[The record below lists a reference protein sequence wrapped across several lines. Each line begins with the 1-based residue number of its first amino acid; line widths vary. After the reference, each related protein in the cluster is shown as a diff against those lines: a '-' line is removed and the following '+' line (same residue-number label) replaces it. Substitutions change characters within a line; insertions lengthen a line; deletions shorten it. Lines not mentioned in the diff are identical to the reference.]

1 MTDKIPGHCRPD
13 IKVKPVGNQVLQT
26 YSEIWPVQ
34 CSYHTNHEVKQTAVS
49 TGWFSLRWGDGWE
62 CLATTPLIEW
72 WGGGWVIITLQ
83 VATESLEYAITCWR
97 VSVLMMI
104 WMLLMKNYNAYLWD
118 RSDLIMSQLSPVS
131 WLVIMRIKWAIQLLK
146 SLIRSLPAIL
156 CPSGLNYNISARTLL
171 LSLYQCS
178 EWTFDSM
185 NEGRF
190 IKWHQDFAV
199 FIFCLIRKV
208 ARQPICRVVH
218 RKTSAWISLKTKI
231 KNVQAP
237 GGPFLS
243 CFAKHYVWTFGFFVI
258 IRVIQTSILEP
269 FKTFLLCLYK
279 ISHWSPTNL
288 CDIDF

>member
-1 MTDKIPGHCRPD
+1 
-13 IKVKPVGNQVLQT
+13 
-26 YSEIWPVQ
+26 
-34 CSYHTNHEVKQTAVS
+34 
-49 TGWFSLRWGDGWE
+49 
-62 CLATTPLIEW
+62 
-72 WGGGWVIITLQ
+72 
-83 VATESLEYAITCWR
+83 
-97 VSVLMMI
+97 MMI

-118 RSDLIMSQLSPVS
+118 RSDLIMTQLSPVS

-156 CPSGLNYNISARTLL
+156 CQPGLNYNIWARTWL

-199 FIFCLIRKV
+199 FIFWMIRKV

-231 KNVQAP
+231 KNNVQAP

-243 CFAKHYVWTFGFFVI
+243 CFAKHFVWTFGFFVI

-269 FKTFLLCLYK
+269 FKTFLLCLNK